1 MSKSKKEIKNDS
13 LICDILN
20 TIEYNGNVKI
30 KVYNNDT
37 LFKTIENHNTGTIDL
52 CNYIRDVMIGLGMS
66 INQPTVIQP
75 CRKSGGVLVPMST
88 QGIDFVSRW
97 RGTNSSTEAT
107 AVIKFIIPW
116 VQLSNGQ
123 VIGGFRLCSK
133 NRDNGYYAEIMLN
146 DDEEITITSHTNIEV
161 EWSLKVT
168 YVI

>member
-1 MSKSKKEIKNDS
+1 
-13 LICDILN
+13 
-20 TIEYNGNVKI
+20 
-30 KVYNNDT
+30 
-37 LFKTIENHNTGTIDL
+37 
-52 CNYIRDVMIGLGMS
+52 
-66 INQPTVIQP
+66 
-75 CRKSGGVLVPMST
+75 MST